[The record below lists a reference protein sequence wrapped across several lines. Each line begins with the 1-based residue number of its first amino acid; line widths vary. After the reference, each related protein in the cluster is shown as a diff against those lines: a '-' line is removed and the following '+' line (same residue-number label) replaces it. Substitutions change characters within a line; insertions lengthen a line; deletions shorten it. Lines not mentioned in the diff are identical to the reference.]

1 VQWKRPENPGHSKL
15 KPARTSGSDL
25 GRLDLQDFARDRDR
39 PRLHRLRDLA
49 LEVDVQ
55 EPVLQPCALDHN
67 IVGKLE
73 AALKG
78 PLGDALV
85 AVFSSSLGCFSPRIV
100 SMFSFASIERSASVN
115 PAQPYGL
122 RAS

>member
-1 VQWKRPENPGHSKL
+1 M
-15 KPARTSGSDL
+15 
-25 GRLDLQDFARDRDR
+25 
-39 PRLHRLRDLA
+39 
-49 LEVDVQ
+49 Q

-85 AVFSSSLGCFSPRIV
+85 ENVAGLFLVVGLFLADEALNGDVCNQDPGSSMVR
-100 SMFSFASIERSASVN
+100 
-115 PAQPYGL
+115 
-122 RAS
+122 